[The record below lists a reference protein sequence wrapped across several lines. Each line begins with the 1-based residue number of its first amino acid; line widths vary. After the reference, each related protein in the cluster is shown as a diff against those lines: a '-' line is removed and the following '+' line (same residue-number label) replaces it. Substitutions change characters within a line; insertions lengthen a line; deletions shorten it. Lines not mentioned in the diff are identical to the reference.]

1 LDVVLI
7 NDESLKSSVSLTVG
21 GGSFADPEEAPGI
34 AHLTEHVMMLGN
46 SKSLRPMEFEDL
58 LATNYG
64 SSNSFTDSE
73 KTTFYYELN
82 FEGMEQSLKMF
93 SRMLTDPMIN
103 AEMVKSQLDIIQKEI
118 ERKVGDD
125 QWRENQVLKSLANSA
140 HPYSKFSLGD
150 LQKLRKLD
158 YNYLAN
164 LVKIF
169 YSKFYTPQ
177 NMKLV
182 VSSHM
187 NIEPLEKLVSLY
199 FSDIRSET
207 SNSPPP
213 KQVINDVKAFTFK
226 ELGQIVWYQKLSS
239 AYPTLD
245 FIFNLDEV
253 QTRQKIY
260 TKPLDF
266 LSYLIKFSGEGSL
279 LNYLKNQNL
288 AHKLEVGIV
297 NSFKSFSQYGVSI
310 YLTKQGLENTEK
322 IIETTFSYL
331 NSLRADSGKDFL
343 SYYSEMQEIYK
354 NNFFFN
360 KKVPNTYEDLQ
371 IISTNLFDYDS
382 SEFLIGENMHN
393 LFNATMIKDYIN
405 SLLPENSLVVLGSKD
420 LPSQLIKYFNL
431 DKEGKVNMQKEKYF
445 EIPYTNNLFTKE
457 VLQKLEKVSV
467 NKLILKPT
475 NSNNSTTV
483 NEFTL
488 RPLNSFVSKNLKLNS
503 CWGSGSAQQI
513 KKFLESNKYN
523 ETVNKICAIENDEI
537 APRLVQNVNRLKIW
551 HKLDRSFHYPRV
563 DVKLNIISPLIR
575 GNSNR
580 SQLAAFHIYFEYLSL
595 MIEKNLYSALDA
607 GNEIKLEI
615 SENGIIIS
623 ISAYNDL
630 ISKIMS
636 YLVTLIYEKPQT
648 MSSEFY
654 SVVLH
659 QTEKHLVDKYYKN
672 KYEEIFKSIIK
683 KDLVPLLD
691 IIQNTKD
698 LTLEKIMTFIPLI
711 QNSFYLNILFYGDIP
726 ITELNLIKGFFKP
739 YIILQ
744 NKPEQNLE
752 EFKLIDYLHSHSF
765 LDGSFVHIKNVTNFK
780 SNTVTNY
787 YQIGTRNS
795 KSSLIMDL
803 IQLIWGNIF
812 KYNLQVLNKVGKVT
826 VSEKQMFDNV
836 MVSYSHTNLLF

>member
-1 LDVVLI
+1 
-7 NDESLKSSVSLTVG
+7 
-21 GGSFADPEEAPGI
+21 
-34 AHLTEHVMMLGN
+34 M
-46 SKSLRPMEFEDL
+46 
-58 LATNYG
+58 
-64 SSNSFTDSE
+64 
-73 KTTFYYELN
+73 
-82 FEGMEQSLKMF
+82 
-93 SRMLTDPMIN
+93 
-103 AEMVKSQLDIIQKEI
+103 
-118 ERKVGDD
+118 
-125 QWRENQVLKSLANSA
+125 
-140 HPYSKFSLGD
+140 
-150 LQKLRKLD
+150 
-158 YNYLAN
+158 
-164 LVKIF
+164 
-169 YSKFYTPQ
+169 
-177 NMKLV
+177 
-182 VSSHM
+182 
-187 NIEPLEKLVSLY
+187 
-199 FSDIRSET
+199 
-207 SNSPPP
+207 
-213 KQVINDVKAFTFK
+213 
-226 ELGQIVWYQKLSS
+226 SS

-253 QTRQKIY
+253 QTRQKLS

-266 LSYLIKFSGEGSL
+266 LNYLIKFSGEGSL

-297 NSFKSFSQYGVSI
+297 NSFKTFSQYGVSI

-331 NSLRADSGKDFL
+331 NTLRADSGKDFL

-420 LPSQLIKYFNL
+420 FPSQLIKYFNL
-431 DKEGKVNMQKEKYF
+431 DKEGKVVMQKEKYF
-445 EIPYTNNLFTKE
+445 EIPYTNNIFKKE
-457 VLQKLEKVSV
+457 VLQKFDKVSV
-467 NKLILKPT
+467 NKLIINPT
-475 NSNNSTTV
+475 NSNNSTII

-523 ETVNKICAIENDEI
+523 ETVNKICAIENDEL

-580 SQLAAFHIYFEYLSL
+580 SQLAAFRIYFEYLSL

-623 ISAYNDL
+623 ISAYNDV

-659 QTEKHLVDKYYKN
+659 QTEKHLVDSYYKN
-672 KYEEIFKSIIK
+672 KNQEIFKSIIK
-683 KDLVPLLD
+683 KDLIPLLD

-711 QNSFYLNILFYGDIP
+711 QNSFYLNIMFYGDIP
-726 ITELNLIKGFFKP
+726 LTELNLIKGFFKP

-765 LDGSFVHIKNVTNFK
+765 VDGSFVYRKNVTNFK

-812 KYNLQVLNKVGKVT
+812 KYNLQVLNKVGKVI
-826 VSEKQMFDNV
+826 VSEKQIFDNV
-836 MVSYSHTNLLF
+836 MVSYSPSNLFISFNTSILFIVYFFNNIHLLKKLIFLLQNKNRTKKLIFVQISFFKYS

>member
-1 LDVVLI
+1 MT
-7 NDESLKSSVSLTVG
+7 LKL
-21 GGSFADPEEAPGI
+21 
-34 AHLTEHVMMLGN
+34 
-46 SKSLRPMEFEDL
+46 
-58 LATNYG
+58 
-64 SSNSFTDSE
+64 
-73 KTTFYYELN
+73 
-82 FEGMEQSLKMF
+82 
-93 SRMLTDPMIN
+93 
-103 AEMVKSQLDIIQKEI
+103 SQ
-118 ERKVGDD
+118 
-125 QWRENQVLKSLANSA
+125 
-140 HPYSKFSLGD
+140 
-150 LQKLRKLD
+150 
-158 YNYLAN
+158 
-164 LVKIF
+164 
-169 YSKFYTPQ
+169 
-177 NMKLV
+177 
-182 VSSHM
+182 
-187 NIEPLEKLVSLY
+187 
-199 FSDIRSET
+199 
-207 SNSPPP
+207 
-213 KQVINDVKAFTFK
+213 

-253 QTRQKIY
+253 QTRQKLS

-266 LSYLIKFSGEGSL
+266 LNYLIKFSGEGSL

-297 NSFKSFSQYGVSI
+297 NSFKTFSQYGVSI

-331 NSLRADSGKDFL
+331 NTLRADSGKDFL

-420 LPSQLIKYFNL
+420 FPSQLIKYFNL
-431 DKEGKVNMQKEKYF
+431 DKEGKVVMQKEKYF
-445 EIPYTNNLFTKE
+445 EIPYTNNIFKKE
-457 VLQKLEKVSV
+457 VLQKFDKVSV
-467 NKLILKPT
+467 NKLIINPT
-475 NSNNSTTV
+475 NSNNSTII

-523 ETVNKICAIENDEI
+523 ETVNKICAIENDEL

-580 SQLAAFHIYFEYLSL
+580 SQLAAFRIYFEYLSL

-623 ISAYNDL
+623 ISAYNDV

-659 QTEKHLVDKYYKN
+659 QTEKHLVDSYYKN
-672 KYEEIFKSIIK
+672 KNQEIFKSIIK
-683 KDLVPLLD
+683 KDLIPLLD

-711 QNSFYLNILFYGDIP
+711 QNSFYLNIMFYGDIP
-726 ITELNLIKGFFKP
+726 LTELNLIKGFFKP

-765 LDGSFVHIKNVTNFK
+765 VDGSFVYRKNVTNFK

-812 KYNLQVLNKVGKVT
+812 KYNLQVLNKVGKVI
-826 VSEKQMFDNV
+826 VSEKQIFDNV
-836 MVSYSHTNLLF
+836 MVSYSPSNLFISFNTSILFIVYFFNNIHLLKKLIFLLQNKNRTKKLIFVQISFFKYS